1 MFQWTEKIQPQQ
13 DWITVLIILIFTLSV
28 FLFKRN
34 PHQFKLLVYFWRSKS
49 YFNIYDKERYANPL
63 HMFNLILIFIT
74 LITVSLLSYFF
85 YEKILFSLLGGISF
99 LSFLLVISAVV
110 VFRYGLLKLIFQYSN
125 HLELFQQTVFRSIS
139 FYSMISLY
147 ALFLFSVY
155 HFGFPDNSNFLF
167 LIFLLILCFVFV
179 TQLTVYLRIIRFNQI
194 RIVYLI
200 LYLCAF
206 KIAPWLWLYKSIY

>member
-1 MFQWTEKIQPQQ
+1 MFQWTEKIQLQQ

-28 FLFKRN
+28 YLFKRN
-34 PHQFKLLVYFWRSKS
+34 PHQFKLLLCFWRSKR
-49 YFNIYDKERYANPL
+49 YFNIYDKEKYANPL

-99 LSFLLVISAVV
+99 LSFLLFISALVV
-110 VFRYGLLKLIFQYSN
+110 LRYGLLKLIFQLSK
-125 HLELFQQTVFRSIS
+125 HLELFQQTVFRGIS
-139 FYSMISLY
+139 FYAMISLY

-155 HFGFPDNSNFLF
+155 HYGFPDNSNFLF
-167 LIFLLILCFVFV
+167 MIILLILFFVFV
-179 TQLTVYLRIIRFNQI
+179 TQLTVYLRIIRLHQI

-206 KIAPWLWLYKSIY
+206 KIVPWLWLYKTIY

>member
-1 MFQWTEKIQPQQ
+1 MFQWTEKIHLQQ

-28 FLFKRN
+28 YLFNRN
-34 PHQFKLLVYFWRSKS
+34 PHQFKLLVCFWRSKS
-49 YFNIYDKERYANPL
+49 YFNIYDKEKYANPL

-99 LSFLLVISAVV
+99 LSFLLFISAVV
-110 VFRYGLLKLIFQYSN
+110 VLRYGLLKLIFKFSN

-139 FYSMISLY
+139 FYAMISLY
-147 ALFLFSVY
+147 ALFFFSVY

-167 LIFLLILCFVFV
+167 LIILLILLFVFV
-179 TQLTVYLRIIRFNQI
+179 TQLTVYLRIIRFHQI

-206 KIAPWLWLYKSIY
+206 KIAPWLWLYKTIY

>member
-1 MFQWTEKIQPQQ
+1 MFQWTEKIHLQQ

-28 FLFKRN
+28 YLFNRN
-34 PHQFKLLVYFWRSKS
+34 PHQFKLLVCFWRSKS
-49 YFNIYDKERYANPL
+49 YFNIYDKEKYANPL

-85 YEKILFSLLGGISF
+85 YEKILFSLLGRISF
-99 LSFLLVISAVV
+99 LSFLLFISAVV
-110 VFRYGLLKLIFQYSN
+110 VLRYGLLKLIFQRSN
-125 HLELFQQTVFRSIS
+125 HLELFQQTVFRGIS
-139 FYSMISLY
+139 FYAMISLY

-155 HFGFPDNSNFLF
+155 HYGFPDNSNFLL
-167 LIFLLILCFVFV
+167 LIILLILLFVFV
-179 TQLTVYLRIIRFNQI
+179 TQLTVYLRIIRFHQI

-206 KIAPWLWLYKSIY
+206 KIAPWLWLYKTIY

>member
-1 MFQWTEKIQPQQ
+1 
-13 DWITVLIILIFTLSV
+13 
-28 FLFKRN
+28 
-34 PHQFKLLVYFWRSKS
+34 
-49 YFNIYDKERYANPL
+49 
-63 HMFNLILIFIT
+63 
-74 LITVSLLSYFF
+74 
-85 YEKILFSLLGGISF
+85 
-99 LSFLLVISAVV
+99 
-110 VFRYGLLKLIFQYSN
+110 
-125 HLELFQQTVFRSIS
+125 
-139 FYSMISLY
+139 MISLY

-155 HFGFPDNSNFLF
+155 HYGFPDNSNPSLF

>member
-1 MFQWTEKIQPQQ
+1 MFQWTEKIQLQQ

-28 FLFKRN
+28 YLFNRN
-34 PHQFKLLVYFWRSKS
+34 PHQFKLLVCFWRSKS
-49 YFNIYDKERYANPL
+49 YFNIYDKEKYANPL
-63 HMFNLILIFIT
+63 NMFNLILIFIT

-99 LSFLLVISAVV
+99 LSFLLFISAVV
-110 VFRYGLLKLIFQYSN
+110 VLRYGLLKLIFQRSN
-125 HLELFQQTVFRSIS
+125 HLELFQQTVFRGIS
-139 FYSMISLY
+139 FYAMISLY
-147 ALFLFSVY
+147 ALFLFSFY

-167 LIFLLILCFVFV
+167 LIILLILLFVFV
-179 TQLTVYLRIIRFNQI
+179 TQLTVYLRIIRFHQI

-206 KIAPWLWLYKSIY
+206 KIAPWLWLYKTIY